1 MNRFNNKNFRL
12 SNDEIIGLITFLCL
26 LLCSAFF
33 YKTYSDTK
41 GLYSI
46 EKTKVDYIIQA
57 PSAEQ
62 VTEISQLDHIDKIT
76 PYYYRAVDVQVG
88 NRNISTNLFII
99 ENASDR
105 DYTSF
110 ADVLAQKTKRADGN
124 VIFITDDFAQ
134 NAGITVGDKLNITL
148 DGNIILF
155 TVSGVFQ
162 SDYRMVGGS
171 ILTTL
176 TDDVQSAM
184 KSSKY
189 SGAYIASNNLA
200 VSDKYLENEYKP
212 EGNLRSRDEF
222 DTDEAYQR
230 YLDTQGQDDTAM
242 ATFVTTDYVS
252 ELARRNNTKLIR
264 NAILSIMCL
273 VAAYAV
279 MLIIVSLRADGYTN
293 YNVLRDV
300 RDNFT
305 IEQETGMYSRYF
317 TSITVLMLVTNICIA
332 VIGWVTGWI
341 KLVSP
346 LNIIGICAST
356 LLITVCGGIQKN
368 KLKEKFLV
376 EQKKYEEEKRKERE
390 AKRRAEAAKQAKEN
404 EQ

>member
-1 MNRFNNKNFRL
+1 MNRFNNKNFRV
-12 SNDEIIGLITFLCL
+12 SCTEIIGLIAFLCL

-33 YKTYSDTK
+33 FKSYSDTK
-41 GLYSI
+41 GLYNI

-62 VTEISQLDHIDKIT
+62 VTEISQLDHIDKVT

-88 NRNISTNLFII
+88 KRNISTNLFII
-99 ENASDR
+99 ENPSDR

-110 ADVLAQKTKRADGN
+110 ADVLAKNTKTTDGN

-134 NAGITVGDKLNITL
+134 NAGTAVGDKLNIAL
-148 DGNIILF
+148 DGTSLSF
-155 TVSGVFQ
+155 TVSGVYR

-171 ILTTL
+171 LLTIL
-176 TDDVQSAM
+176 TDDVQSNL

-200 VSDKYLENEYKP
+200 VSDKYFENEYTPK
-212 EGNLRSRDEF
+212 GNLRSRDEF

-242 ATFVTTDYVS
+242 ATFVTADYVS
-252 ELARRNNTKLIR
+252 EIARRNNTKLIR
-264 NAILSIMCL
+264 NIILSGL
-273 VAAYAV
+273 SLAAAYAA
-279 MLIIVSLRADGYTN
+279 MMIIVAMRASGYTN
-293 YNVLRDV
+293 HNVLRDV

-317 TSITVLMLVTNICIA
+317 TYITTLMLAANICIA
-332 VIGWVTGWI
+332 VIGLVTGWI

-346 LNIIGICAST
+346 LNIIGICASA
-356 LLITVCGGIQKN
+356 LLMTACASIQKN

-376 EQKKYEEEKRKERE
+376 EQKKYEEEKTKRERS
-390 AKRRAEAAKQAKEN
+390 KDTI
-404 EQ
+404 